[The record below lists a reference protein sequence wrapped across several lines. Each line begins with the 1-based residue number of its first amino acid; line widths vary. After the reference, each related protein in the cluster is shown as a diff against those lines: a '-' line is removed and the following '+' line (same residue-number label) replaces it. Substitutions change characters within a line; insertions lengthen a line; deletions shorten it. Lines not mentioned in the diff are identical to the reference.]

1 MSPGEP
7 KIAII
12 GAGSWGTALAIVLGR
27 AKPARPIALWVRETD
42 VLASL
47 HKTRDNSAFLPGF
60 PLPPHVQATGE
71 MEAALLGAEIV
82 IGAMPAAHARE
93 MYSVM
98 LPLLHPEMRFVSA
111 TKGLEPR
118 TLLRVSEVISQVIQ
132 AKFPPRVAVL
142 SGPSFAKEVARGDP
156 TAVVVASQDHHD
168 AKEIQRE
175 LSGPALRLY
184 TNDDVVGVELGGAL
198 KNIIAIA
205 AGVAEGLGL
214 GHNTTA
220 ALITRGL
227 AEMMRLGT
235 ALGARRETL
244 AGLAGMGDLVLT
256 CTGDLSRN
264 RFVGIELA
272 RGKNLAQIQAG
283 MRMIAEG
290 VGTTAAARLLAQKN
304 GVEMPI
310 TEQMFA
316 VLHEDRSPKDALREL
331 MERQL
336 KSESDAA
343 N

>member
-1 MSPGEP
+1 MSQAGS
-7 KIAII
+7 KTAII
-12 GAGSWGTALAIVLGR
+12 GAGSWGTALAIVLAR
-27 AKPARPIALWVRETD
+27 AKPARPIALWVRESD

-47 HKTRDNSAFLPGF
+47 QETRENSAFLPGF
-60 PLPPHVQATGE
+60 PVPQNVQATSE
-71 MEAALLGAEIV
+71 LEVALSGAEIV

-93 MYSVM
+93 MYSAM
-98 LPLLHPEMRFVSA
+98 LPLLRPEMRFVSA
-111 TKGLEPR
+111 TKGLEPS
-118 TLLRVSEVISQVIQ
+118 TLLRMSEVVGQVMGR
-132 AKFPPRVAVL
+132 KFAPRVAAL

-156 TAVVVASQDHHD
+156 TAVVVASTDRESG
-168 AKEIQRE
+168 KEIQRKF
-175 LSGPALRLY
+175 SGPTLRLY
-184 TNDDVVGVELGGAL
+184 TNDDVIGVELGGAL
-198 KNIIAIA
+198 KNIIAVA

-214 GHNTTA
+214 GHNTSA

-235 ALGARRETL
+235 ALGAKRETL

-272 RGKNLAQIQAG
+272 RGKKLAEILAS
-283 MRMIAEG
+283 MRMVAEG
-290 VGTTAAARLLAQKN
+290 VGTTAAARLLAQKA

-316 VLHEDRSPKDALREL
+316 VLHEGRSPKDALREL

-336 KSESDAA
+336 KSESEPK